1 MHPGSL
7 DNNDSNHERCM
18 DEQNLSSLFAAS
30 AEGDPIARQA
40 LFAALYD
47 ELRRVAVRELRRS
60 GAELA
65 ISPTTLLHEAYLDL
79 SGRAGTAFPDR
90 SRFIAYASRAMR
102 GLVIDFVRERQA
114 QKRGGSF
121 EITRIDTAAEV
132 ASTPADDLGRVSDA
146 LDELVTS
153 DPELAEVVDL
163 KYFCGFSFRE
173 IAAVRGVSE
182 RTVQRDWEKAR
193 LFLFQSL
200 QVAPPE

>member
-1 MHPGSL
+1 M
-7 DNNDSNHERCM
+7 DD
-18 DEQNLSSLFAAS
+18 DEQTLNTLFAAT
-30 AEGDPIARQA
+30 AGGDPIARRQ

-47 ELRRVAVRELRRS
+47 ELRRVAVRELRRT
-60 GAELA
+60 GAALA

-79 SGRAGTAFPDR
+79 SSRVGTAFPDR
-90 SRFIAYASRAMR
+90 ARFIAYASRAMR
-102 GLVIDFVRERQA
+102 GLVIDFMRERHA

-121 EITRIDTAAEV
+121 EITRLETAGGDV
-132 ASTPADDLGRVSDA
+132 ASGPAADLGRVSDA

-153 DPELAEVVDL
+153 DPALAEVVDL

-193 LFLFQSL
+193 LILFQSL
-200 QVAPPE
+200 QVSPLE

>member
-1 MHPGSL
+1 M
-7 DNNDSNHERCM
+7 DD
-18 DEQNLSSLFAAS
+18 DEQTLNALFAAT
-30 AEGDPIARQA
+30 AGGDPVARRQ

-47 ELRRVAVRELRRS
+47 ELRRVAVRELRRN
-60 GAELA
+60 GAALA

-79 SGRAGTAFPDR
+79 ASRVGTAFPDR
-90 SRFIAYASRAMR
+90 ARFIAYASRAMR
-102 GLVIDFVRERQA
+102 GLVIDFMRERHA

-121 EITRIDTAAEV
+121 EITRLETAGGDV
-132 ASTPADDLGRVSDA
+132 ASGPAADLGRVSDA

-153 DPELAEVVDL
+153 DPALAEVVDL

-193 LFLFQSL
+193 LILFQSL
-200 QVAPPE
+200 QVSPLD

>member
-1 MHPGSL
+1 
-7 DNNDSNHERCM
+7 M
-18 DEQNLSSLFAAS
+18 DEQTLSSLFAAT
-30 AEGDPIARQA
+30 ANGDSGARQQ

-47 ELRRVAVRELRRS
+47 ELRKVAVRELRRS
-60 GAELA
+60 GAQLA

-79 SGRAGTAFPDR
+79 ADRDGTAFPDR
-90 SRFIAYASRAMR
+90 ARFIAYASRAMR

-121 EITRIDTAAEV
+121 QITRLETAGELGPSQAE
-132 ASTPADDLGRVSDA
+132 DLRRVSDA
-146 LDELVTS
+146 LDELGTT
-153 DPELAEVVDL
+153 DPALAHVVDL

-200 QVAPPE
+200 QISPLD

>member
-1 MHPGSL
+1 M
-7 DNNDSNHERCM
+7 DD
-18 DEQNLSSLFAAS
+18 DEQILNTLFAAT
-30 AEGDPIARQA
+30 AGGDPIARRQ

-47 ELRRVAVRELRRS
+47 ELRRVAVRELRRT
-60 GAELA
+60 GAALA

-79 SGRAGTAFPDR
+79 SSRVGTAFPDR
-90 SRFIAYASRAMR
+90 ARFIAYASRAMR
-102 GLVIDFVRERQA
+102 GLVIDFMRERHA

-121 EITRIDTAAEV
+121 EITRLETAGGDV
-132 ASTPADDLGRVSDA
+132 ASGPAADLGRVSDA

-153 DPELAEVVDL
+153 DPALAEVVDL

-193 LFLFQSL
+193 LILFQSL
-200 QVAPPE
+200 QVSPLD

>member
-1 MHPGSL
+1 M
-7 DNNDSNHERCM
+7 DD
-18 DEQNLSSLFAAS
+18 DEQTLNTLFAAT
-30 AEGDPIARQA
+30 AGGDPIARRQ

-47 ELRRVAVRELRRS
+47 ELRRVAVRELRRT
-60 GAELA
+60 GAALA

-79 SGRAGTAFPDR
+79 SSRVGTAFPDR
-90 SRFIAYASRAMR
+90 ARFIAYASRAMR
-102 GLVIDFVRERQA
+102 GLVIDFMRERHA

-121 EITRIDTAAEV
+121 EITRLETAGGDV
-132 ASTPADDLGRVSDA
+132 VSGPAADLGRVSDA

-153 DPELAEVVDL
+153 DPALAEVVDL

-193 LFLFQSL
+193 LILFQSL
-200 QVAPPE
+200 QVSPLE

>member
-1 MHPGSL
+1 
-7 DNNDSNHERCM
+7 M
-18 DEQNLSSLFAAS
+18 DEETLNSLFAAS
-30 AEGDPIARQA
+30 AGGDPVARQQ

-60 GAELA
+60 GPALA

-79 SGRAGTAFPDR
+79 ADRVGTAFPDR
-90 SRFIAYASRAMR
+90 PRFIAYASRAMR
-102 GLVIDFVRERQA
+102 GLVIDFVRERHA

-121 EITRIDTAAEV
+121 EITRLETAGGDV
-132 ASTPADDLGRVSDA
+132 ASGSADDLGRVSDA

-153 DPELAEVVDL
+153 DPALAEVVDL

-200 QVAPPE
+200 QVSPPD

>member
-1 MHPGSL
+1 V
-7 DNNDSNHERCM
+7 DERT
-18 DEQNLSSLFAAS
+18 LSPLFAA
-30 AEGDPIARQA
+30 AAHGDVSARQQ

-60 GAELA
+60 GIELA

-79 SGRAGTAFPDR
+79 ADREGTAFPDR
-90 SRFIAYASRAMR
+90 ARFVAYASRAMR
-102 GLVIDFVRERQA
+102 GLVIDFLRERHA

-121 EITRIDTAAEV
+121 EITRLETAGDIASGQAE
-132 ASTPADDLGRVSDA
+132 DLGRVSDA
-146 LDELVTS
+146 LDDLVTT
-153 DPELAEVVDL
+153 DPALAEVVDL

-200 QVAPPE
+200 QVRPLD

>member
-1 MHPGSL
+1 M
-7 DNNDSNHERCM
+7 DD
-18 DEQNLSSLFAAS
+18 DEQTLNTLFAAT
-30 AEGDPIARQA
+30 AGGDPIARRQ

-60 GAELA
+60 GAALA

-79 SGRAGTAFPDR
+79 SSRVGTAFPDR
-90 SRFIAYASRAMR
+90 ARFIAYASRAMR
-102 GLVIDFVRERQA
+102 GLVIDFMRERHA

-121 EITRIDTAAEV
+121 EITRLETAGGDV
-132 ASTPADDLGRVSDA
+132 ASGPAADLGRVSDA

-153 DPELAEVVDL
+153 DPALAEVVDL

-193 LFLFQSL
+193 LILFQSL
-200 QVAPPE
+200 QVSPLD

>member
-1 MHPGSL
+1 M
-7 DNNDSNHERCM
+7 DD
-18 DEQNLSSLFAAS
+18 DEQILNTLFAAT
-30 AEGDPIARQA
+30 AGGDPIARRQ

-60 GAELA
+60 GAALA

-79 SGRAGTAFPDR
+79 SSRVGTAFPDR
-90 SRFIAYASRAMR
+90 ARFIAYASRAMR
-102 GLVIDFVRERQA
+102 GLVIDFMRERHA

-121 EITRIDTAAEV
+121 EITRLETAGGDV
-132 ASTPADDLGRVSDA
+132 ASGPAADLGRVSDA

-153 DPELAEVVDL
+153 DPALAEVVDL

-193 LFLFQSL
+193 LILFQSL
-200 QVAPPE
+200 QVSPLD

>member
-1 MHPGSL
+1 V
-7 DNNDSNHERCM
+7 DERA
-18 DEQNLSSLFAAS
+18 LTILFTAS
-30 AEGDPIARQA
+30 ASGDPAARRQ

-65 ISPTTLLHEAYLDL
+65 MSPTTLLHEAYLDL
-79 SGRAGTAFPDR
+79 ADRAGTAFPDR

-102 GLVIDFVRERQA
+102 GLVIDFVRERHA

-121 EITRIDTAAEV
+121 EITRLETAGEV
-132 ASTPADDLGRVSDA
+132 ASGEVRELNQVSDA
-146 LDELVTS
+146 LDELVTT

-163 KYFCGFSFRE
+163 KYFCGFSFKE

-193 LFLFQSL
+193 IFLFQSL
-200 QVAPPE
+200 QVSPPE

>member
-1 MHPGSL
+1 M
-7 DNNDSNHERCM
+7 DD
-18 DEQNLSSLFAAS
+18 DEQTLNTLFAAT
-30 AEGDPIARQA
+30 AGGDPIARRQ

-60 GAELA
+60 GAALA

-79 SGRAGTAFPDR
+79 SSRVGTAFPDR
-90 SRFIAYASRAMR
+90 ARFIAYASRAMR
-102 GLVIDFVRERQA
+102 GLVIDFMRERHA

-121 EITRIDTAAEV
+121 EITRLETAGGDV
-132 ASTPADDLGRVSDA
+132 ASGPAADLGRVSDA

-153 DPELAEVVDL
+153 DPALAEVVDL

-193 LFLFQSL
+193 LILFQSL
-200 QVAPPE
+200 QVSPPD